1 MPETARKTDMQDK
14 KLLSRIAM
22 LPTMPVADLKKM
34 WRDLYDSEPPAF
46 NRVHLEQR
54 LTYRLQEIA
63 YGGLSE
69 KAIEKLKKLRNGKTS
84 DAQRRKIVKPPTGTV
99 LIKEYQGIE
108 HRIRVLQDGFDYSGQ
123 KFKSLSAIAF
133 KITGTH
139 WNGPRFFGL
148 RRLEG

>member
-1 MPETARKTDMQDK
+1 
-14 KLLSRIAM
+14 
-22 LPTMPVADLKKM
+22 M
-34 WRDLYDSEPPAF
+34 WRDLYDSDAPTY
-46 NRVHLEQR
+46 NRVYLEQR

-69 KAIEKLKKLRNGKTS
+69 KTIEKLKKLRNGKTA
-84 DAQRRKIVKPPTGTV
+84 DAQRRRIVKPPAGTV
-99 LIKEYQGIE
+99 LVKEYQGIE

-148 RRLEG
+148 RSRVGEYE

>member
-1 MPETARKTDMQDK
+1 M
-14 KLLSRIAM
+14 LS
-22 LPTMPVADLKKM
+22 TMPATDLKKM

-63 YGGLSE
+63 YGGLTD
-69 KAIEKLKKLRNGKTS
+69 KTIDKLKKLRDSKT
-84 DAQRRKIVKPPTGTV
+84 ANTQRKIAKPPIGTV
-99 LIKEYQGIE
+99 LVKEYLGVE
-108 HRIRVLQDGFDYSGQ
+108 HRIRVLPDGFDYSGQ
-123 KFKSLSAIAF
+123 KFKSLSAVAF

-148 RRLEG
+148 RKLEGG

>member
-1 MPETARKTDMQDK
+1 MSAPELQ
-14 KLLSRIAM
+14 
-22 LPTMPVADLKKM
+22 KM
-34 WRDLYDSEPPAF
+34 WRDLYDSDAPTY
-46 NRVHLEQR
+46 NRVYLEQR

-69 KAIEKLKKLRNGKTS
+69 KTIEKLKKLRNGKTA
-84 DAQRRKIVKPPTGTV
+84 DAQRRRIVKPPAGTV
-99 LIKEYQGIE
+99 LVKEYQGIE

-148 RRLEG
+148 RSRVGEYE